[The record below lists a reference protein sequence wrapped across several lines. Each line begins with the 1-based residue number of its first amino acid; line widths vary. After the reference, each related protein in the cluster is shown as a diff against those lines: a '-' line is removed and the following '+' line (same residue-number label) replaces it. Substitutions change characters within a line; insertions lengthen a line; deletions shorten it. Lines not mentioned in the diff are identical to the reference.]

1 MKTSIETLVSQENE
15 EFNSEKNVLRCLDCD
30 FETEN
35 IDELD
40 DHILAN
46 HDLKDEIIPPED
58 KFEIV
63 QDDDHPAKN
72 TRKRKRASLPKNLP
86 KNIPRAKI
94 IVKNHDPKFKLCDA
108 DEFEEDSGTT
118 GRGSKRGKRHPSEP
132 MHCDL
137 CDFNTTKKSVLATH
151 MLNHSDLVPPV
162 YYKCS
167 QCPYQTKRKN
177 DMPKHMLG
185 HCSNAQLYKCFECPY
200 ATKRKSDLTKH
211 ILCHRP
217 TDTVPLYKCSSCPY
231 VTKRKGDLPKHE
243 MNHADK
249 SQMFTYKCTECEY
262 FSKRKNDLHKHM
274 LIHSDRQLSGLY
286 KCLKC
291 AYATDK
297 VARFSNHVMSKCVFW
312 ESPISLEHIML
323 EDILAT
329 VDKNGVHVLL
339 NDSDDEN
346 TNEHAEFV
354 RYIEHAAIKS
364 GAVHTDEGS
373 AVIEDET
380 VEAQLIEEEGAI
392 VIPGDDNDEED

>member
-1 MKTSIETLVSQENE
+1 MKTSIETLASEENE
-15 EFNSEKNVLRCLDCD
+15 EFNSEKNVLRCLDCE

-46 HDLKDEIIPPED
+46 HELKDEVVHSED
-58 KFEIV
+58 KFVIV
-63 QDDDHPAKN
+63 QDDDHPARN
-72 TRKRKRASLPKNLP
+72 TRKRTRSTRPKNLP
-86 KNIPRAKI
+86 KDIPRAKI

-108 DEFEEDSGTT
+108 DECEEDGKP
-118 GRGSKRGKRHPSEP
+118 GRPPKRGKRHPSEP
-132 MHCDL
+132 MNCEL

-162 YYKCS
+162 FYKCS

-185 HCSNAQLYKCFECPY
+185 HCSN
-200 ATKRKSDLTKH
+200 
-211 ILCHRP
+211 
-217 TDTVPLYKCSSCPY
+217 DTVPLYKCSHCPY

-329 VDKNGVHVLL
+329 VDKDGVHVLL
-339 NDSDDEN
+339 NESDDEN

-364 GAVHTDEGS
+364 GVVQADDADAPTVVEG
-373 AVIEDET
+373 ET
-380 VEAQLIEEEGAI
+380 VEAQLVEEEGAI
-392 VIPGDDNDEED
+392 VIKSDDVEDEEN